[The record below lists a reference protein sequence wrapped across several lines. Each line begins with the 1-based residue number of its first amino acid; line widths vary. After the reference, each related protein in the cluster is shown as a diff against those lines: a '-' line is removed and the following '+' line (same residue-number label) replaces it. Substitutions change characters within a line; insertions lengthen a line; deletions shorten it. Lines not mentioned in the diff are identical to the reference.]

1 MTKQENR
8 LKPKKLLSF
17 FLKIIVSAGLLYLVY
32 SKTDFSDIAKRL
44 AGANMYYLLLGGIF
58 LVLSQIA
65 SSFRLQYILY
75 NSGFP
80 LAYFSNLKLYLLGM
94 FYNFFIPGGI
104 GGDAYKVYVLNT
116 NFKWKVKQLVTL
128 VLVDRMFGMFA
139 IVGIVC
145 ILGIVLPVYDMM
157 PVIRIGLIIAFT
169 VLFILILRWFVSFFF
184 ISYMNSFSKALSL
197 SVAVQLLQVLCAVSI
212 LKSLDVPTSWY
223 VVYSL
228 IFLITSLLS
237 IFSFS
242 GIGVREYILFQ
253 ASVLLSLDIQ
263 AAVTLGAVFS
273 VLTAII
279 SLPGIYYHFRKPIL
293 YLEEVSEGK

>member
-1 MTKQENR
+1 M
-8 LKPKKLLSF
+8 KPKKLLSF